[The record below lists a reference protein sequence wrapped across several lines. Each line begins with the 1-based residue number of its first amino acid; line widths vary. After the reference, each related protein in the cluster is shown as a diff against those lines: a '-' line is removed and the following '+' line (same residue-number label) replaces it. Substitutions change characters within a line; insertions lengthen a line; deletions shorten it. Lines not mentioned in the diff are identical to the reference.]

1 MKGIKYIGF
10 DADDTLWINEPNYKE
25 IESKFCELLSEYLT
39 AEKATEELF
48 KTEIK
53 NLSIYGF
60 GVKSFTLSMIET
72 ALRVSDNNLDPV
84 LVNKIILLGKELLNV
99 PLQLLNGVK
108 DILETLSPKY
118 KLIVATKGD
127 LLDQERKLEES
138 GLTEYFHH
146 IEIMSDKKKSNYNKL
161 LNHLDILPEEFL
173 MIGNSLKSDIL
184 PVLQIGGNAVHIP
197 FETEWQQDVIE
208 ENELSEYK
216 YHKVNSI
223 SEIPGLLN
231 NGR

>member
-127 LLDQERKLEES
+127 LLDQERKLEAS
-138 GLTEYFHH
+138 NLAEYFHH

-197 FETEWQQDVIE
+197 FETE
-208 ENELSEYK
+208 
-216 YHKVNSI
+216 
-223 SEIPGLLN
+223 
-231 NGR
+231 